1 MYGYGGVINMGNER
15 AGPAWFGAD
24 AGKHRRRGA
33 FGRFLR
39 RGVLFFA
46 WRAMLFGAGAGC
58 GAASLLAPGAVR
70 AQQASV
76 SGFVTDVSDGQ
87 PLELVNVALERD
99 GQLARGAAT
108 NEDGLYVISGLAPGA
123 WRIEARFVGYRPHV
137 DSLQLRAGTVYTYNI
152 ALEEADEEMEEVL
165 VESER
170 QGGGARVTA
179 GQQTI
184 RAADIEYVP
193 GPDVTGDL
201 ATYLSA
207 QPGIVSMGDR
217 GGQLFIRGGE
227 PSQNLVQLD
236 GILLYQPF
244 HIMGFYSAFPSDNI
258 NRVDIYAGG
267 YGSEFGG
274 WISSVIDIS
283 SRTGNMRRYAAS
295 ASASPFLSSARLEGP
310 LWPGRVSMVA
320 SVRRSNIE
328 QGVARYLDDALPFT
342 FGDVFFKLHGVPK
355 SNIRA
360 SVTGL
365 KTWDRGFLTGE
376 TGGIQ
381 EETGWR
387 NDAIGLRLLML
398 PRVFSIMA
406 DFHLSYSQLETEL
419 GPRED
424 PLRWSRIENTHVSVD
439 MTYFGDGIDARGGT
453 ELRATTLNS
462 SIGGLY
468 QNVEL
473 RYASVP
479 QWGSYLDL
487 DVAPGGGF
495 SIRPGIR
502 MQFYRVRFEPFM
514 EPRLRAVWRRGI
526 HEISAAWGIYHQE
539 ILGLNDRRDAASVFT
554 VWASV
559 PKDNRNLLNVLQ
571 GRPQRASHFILGYRA
586 RPSRRL
592 ELSAE
597 GYYRNLSNLFI
608 SEWTSYPRFIS
619 RLQPATGRSM
629 GVDVRLELRGRR
641 FYGYA
646 NYGLSSTRYEA
657 EDASIALWY
666 GEETLKFRP
675 PHDRRHQL
683 NVVAATQAK
692 GFEVSA
698 RWDFGSGLPFSRAI
712 GFDGF
717 LLVDDVEK
725 AVDSPS
731 TRRVIYERPFNAL
744 LPTYHRL
751 DISVERAFSL
761 GPVDLTL
768 LASVINAYDR
778 RNIFYLDIFTLNR
791 VDQLPFVPS
800 LGLKASFE

>member
-1 MYGYGGVINMGNER
+1 MDMREDRVRN
-15 AGPAWFGAD
+15 
-24 AGKHRRRGA
+24 A
-33 FGRFLR
+33 FGKGPRGDACGGSFLR
-39 RGVLFFA
+39 SFA
-46 WRAMLFGAGAGC
+46 RRTMWVRLAAGC
-58 GAASLLAPGAVR
+58 ALAGLLVPCAVQ

-87 PLELVNVALERD
+87 PLELVNVALEQ
-99 GQLARGAAT
+99 GGNLVRGAAT
-108 NEDGLYVISGLAPGA
+108 NEDGLYVIAGLAPGA
-123 WRIEARFVGYRPHV
+123 YRIEARFVGYRPHV
-137 DSLQLRAGTVYTYNI
+137 DSLQLRAGAVRTYNI
-152 ALEEADEEMEEVL
+152 AMEPADEEMDEVL

-170 QGGGARVTA
+170 EGGAARVTA

-207 QPGIVSMGDR
+207 QPGVVTTGDR

-295 ASASPFLSSARLEGP
+295 AAASPFLSSARLEGP
-310 LWPGRVSMVA
+310 LWPGRISMAA

-342 FGDVFFKLHGVPK
+342 FGDAFFKLHTVVK
-355 SNIRA
+355 SNMRA

-381 EETGWR
+381 EEIGWR
-387 NDAIGLRLLML
+387 NDAIGMRLLML

-406 DFHLSYSQLETEL
+406 NFHVSYSRLETEL

-424 PLRWSRIENTHVSVD
+424 PLRWSRIENTHVSAD
-439 MTYFGDGIDARGGT
+439 ATYFGDGIDARGGS
-453 ELRATTLNS
+453 ELRATQLNS
-462 SIGGLY
+462 AIGGLY
-468 QNVEL
+468 QNIEL

-487 DVAPGGGF
+487 DISPGGGF
-495 SIRPGIR
+495 SIRPGMR
-502 MQFYRVRFEPFM
+502 LQFYRVRFEPFI
-514 EPRLRAVWRRGI
+514 EPRLRAAWQRGI
-526 HEISAAWGIYHQE
+526 HEISTAWGIYHQE

-559 PKDNRNLLNVLQ
+559 PKDNPNLLNVLQ
-571 GRPQRASHFILGYRA
+571 GRPQRATHFLLGYRA
-586 RPSRRL
+586 QPLRRL
-592 ELSAE
+592 ELSLE

-629 GVDVRLELRGRR
+629 GVDVRLELRGQR

-657 EDASIALWY
+657 EDASIPLWY

-683 NVVAATQAK
+683 NMVAVVEAK
-692 GFEVSA
+692 GFDLSV

-725 AVDSPS
+725 AVDTPS
-731 TRRVIYERPFNAL
+731 TRRIIYEKPFNAL

-751 DISVERAFSL
+751 DVSVERTFSV
-761 GPVDLTL
+761 GPVDVAL
-768 LASVINAYDR
+768 LASAINTYGR

-800 LGLKASFE
+800 LGMKVSFE

>member
-1 MYGYGGVINMGNER
+1 MKKRWLRN
-15 AGPAWFGAD
+15 
-24 AGKHRRRGA
+24 A
-33 FGRFLR
+33 FGNVLR
-39 RGVLFFA
+39 RDARAWSFA
-46 WRAMLFGAGAGC
+46 RRAMLAGLAGMAWFFAL
-58 GAASLLAPGAVR
+58 GAAQ

-76 SGFVTDVSDGQ
+76 SGFVTDVADGQ
-87 PLELVNVALERD
+87 PLELVNVALEQG
-99 GQLARGAAT
+99 GQLVRGAAT
-108 NEDGLYVISGLAPGA
+108 NEDGLYVIAGLSPGA
-123 WRIEARFVGYRPHV
+123 YRFEARFVGYRPRV
-137 DSLQLRAGTVYTYNI
+137 DSLQLQAGAVRTYNI
-152 ALEEADEEMEEVL
+152 ALERADEEMEEVL

-170 QGGGARVTA
+170 EGGGARVTA

-184 RAADIEYVP
+184 RAADIEYMP

-207 QPGIVSMGDR
+207 QPGIVTTGDR

-244 HIMGFYSAFPSDNI
+244 HIMGFYSAFPADNI

-310 LWPGRVSMVA
+310 LWPRRISMAA

-328 QGVARYLDDALPFT
+328 QGVARYLDDELPFT
-342 FGDVFFKLHGVPK
+342 FGDAFVKLHGVVK
-355 SNIRA
+355 SNMRA

-365 KTWDRGFLTGE
+365 KTWDRGFLTGD

-381 EETGWR
+381 EEIGWR
-387 NDAIGLRLLML
+387 NDAIGMRLLML

-406 DFHLSYSQLETEL
+406 NFQVSWSRLETEL

-424 PLRWSRIENTHVSVD
+424 PVRWSSIENTHVSADV
-439 MTYFGDGIDARGGT
+439 TWFGDGIDARGGS
-453 ELRATTLNS
+453 ELRATRLNS
-462 SIGGLY
+462 AIGGLY
-468 QNVEL
+468 QNIEL

-487 DVAPGGGF
+487 DIAPGGGF
-495 SIRPGIR
+495 SIRPGMR
-502 MQFYRVRFEPFM
+502 LQFYKVRFEPFI

-526 HEISAAWGIYHQE
+526 HEVSAAWGVYHQE

-554 VWASV
+554 VWANV
-559 PKDNRNLLNVLQ
+559 PKDNPDLLNVLQ
-571 GRPQRASHFILGYRA
+571 GRPQRASHFLLGYRA
-586 RPSRRL
+586 QPLRRL
-592 ELSAE
+592 ELSVE
-597 GYYRNLSNLFI
+597 GYYRRLSNLFI

-619 RLQPATGRSM
+619 RLQPATGRSI

-657 EDASIALWY
+657 EDASIPLWY

-683 NVVAATQAK
+683 NIVAVLDVK
-692 GFEVSA
+692 GFDVSA

-725 AVDSPS
+725 AVDTPS
-731 TRRVIYERPFNAL
+731 TRRIIYERPFNAL

-751 DISVERAFSL
+751 DISVERAFSI
-761 GPVDLTL
+761 GPVDVAL
-768 LASVINAYDR
+768 LASAINAYDR

-800 LGLKASFE
+800 LGMKVSFE